1 MFVPSLLANK
11 RILITGGGS
20 GLGKSIAMRYAELG
34 ASVVIC
40 GRREAV
46 LAETAE
52 AISRVAL
59 CPVEFHICD
68 VRDAE
73 AVEAMMSRIWAQ
85 GALDVLLNAAAGNF
99 IARTERLSARAFDS
113 ILNIVLRGTAYCT
126 LAAGRRWI
134 EAKQPGAV
142 LCVGTTSA
150 LTGGPYSVASA
161 SAKAGVVAM
170 MRSLAVEWGP
180 YGIRTAV
187 VAPGLFPTPGAWEQ
201 LFPAKATPEPQHMS
215 VPLRRLGEHGELAN
229 LFAYLA
235 SDAAS
240 YITGECFVIDGGRSR
255 QGVNGNIARTLE
267 SWSDQDW
274 QDFRNGCLLYTSP
287 SPRD

>member
-1 MFVPSLLANK
+1 MFLPDLLANK
-11 RILITGGGS
+11 RILVTGGGS
-20 GLGKSIAMRYAELG
+20 GLGKSIAARYAELG
-34 ASVVIC
+34 ARVIIC
-40 GRREAV
+40 GRREVV
-46 LAETAE
+46 LAEAAQ
-52 AISRVAL
+52 AIGANARH
-59 CPVEFHICD
+59 PVEYHVCD
-68 VRDAE
+68 VRDAD
-73 AVEAMMSRIWAQ
+73 AVETMMSDIWTR

-113 ILNIVLRGTAYCT
+113 ILNIVLHGAAYCT

-134 EAKQPGAV
+134 ESKKAGAV

-161 SAKAGVVAM
+161 SAKAGVLAM

-201 LFPAKATPEPQHMS
+201 LFPAKATPEPQYMT
-215 VPLRRLGEHGELAN
+215 VPLRRLGEHSELAN

-267 SWSDQDW
+267 NWSDQDW
-274 QDFRNGCLLYTSP
+274 QEFRNGA
-287 SPRD
+287 R